1 MTELYRPDDQRPHNF
16 GGLLTVAPNMIEF
29 MAQAERVARTQ
40 ASILVR
46 GQTGSG
52 KELVARYIHDQSRRS
67 SQTFS
72 AINCA
77 ALSRELMASEL
88 FGHKRGAF
96 TGATHDR
103 TGLFELTDGG
113 TLFLDEIAEMPLDI
127 QAGLLRV
134 LQDRCFTPL
143 GSSEVLHTD
152 IRMVSATHKSLRK
165 LATTGEFREDLM
177 YRVRVVP
184 LYLPPLKSRIGDVAM
199 LSWQFIHSL
208 NQENERHIDSIT
220 AQAFDALLAYPWPGN
235 IRELINVITYA
246 HAIGE
251 GPTIHLQDLPPE
263 LRGEAPPDESD
274 ISLEHSER
282 DQILALMQQHKG
294 HKQVV
299 ADAMGISR
307 ATLWRKMKSLQL
319 M

>member
-1 MTELYRPDDQRPHNF
+1 MTDQRAPDLKPHNF
-16 GGLLTVAPNMIEF
+16 GGLLTVAPQMLDF
-29 MAQAERVARTQ
+29 MAQAERVARTN

-52 KELVARYIHDQSRRS
+52 KELVARYIHHASRRAG
-67 SQTFS
+67 QTFS

-96 TGATHDR
+96 TGATGDR

-134 LQDRCFTPL
+134 LQDHCFTPL
-143 GSSEVLHTD
+143 GSSEVIHTD
-152 IRMVSATHKSLRK
+152 IRLISATHDSLRR
-165 LATTGEFREDLM
+165 LVADGHFREDLM

-184 LYLPPLKSRIGDVAM
+184 LYLPPLKARVGDVEM
-199 LSWQFIHSL
+199 LTWQFIDEL
-208 NQENERHIDSIT
+208 NRENERSVSCISND
-220 AQAFDALLAYPWPGN
+220 AYDALLAYRWPGN

-251 GPTIHLQDLPPE
+251 GERIEYQDLPPE
-263 LRGEAPPDESD
+263 LRGEAPPDEAPAAPEQ
-274 ISLEHSER
+274 LER
-282 DQILALMQQHKG
+282 DRILELLQRHKG
-294 HKQVV
+294 HKQAV
-299 ADAMGISR
+299 ADELGISR
-307 ATLWRKMKSLQL
+307 ATLWRKMKTLQL
-319 M
+319 S

>member
-1 MTELYRPDDQRPHNF
+1 MM
-16 GGLLTVAPNMIEF
+16 AF

-52 KELVARYIHDQSRRS
+52 KELVARYIHDQSRRAGQS
-67 SQTFS
+67 FS

-113 TLFLDEIAEMPLDI
+113 TLFLDEIAEMPMDI

-152 IRMVSATHKSLRK
+152 IRLVSATHKSLRK
-165 LATTGEFREDLM
+165 LASEGDFREDLM

-184 LYLPPLKSRIGDVAM
+184 LYLPPLKSRVGDVDM
-199 LSWQFIHSL
+199 LSWQFIQSL
-208 NQENERHIDSIT
+208 NQENERQVDSI
-220 AQAFDALLAYPWPGN
+220 AAPAYEALLAYPWPGN
-235 IRELINVITYA
+235 IRELNNVITYS

-251 GPTIHLQDLPPE
+251 GPTLHLEDLPPE

-274 ISLEHSER
+274 ISLEQNER
-282 DQILALMQQHKG
+282 DRILMLMQQHKG
-294 HKQVV
+294 HKQKV
-299 ADAMGISR
+299 ADDLGISR

>member
-1 MTELYRPDDQRPHNF
+1 MTNIHRPNDSRPRNF
-16 GGLLTVAPNMIEF
+16 GGLLTVAPNMLEF

-52 KELVARYIHDQSRRS
+52 KELVARYIHDHSRRS
-67 SQTFS
+67 GQTFS

-152 IRMVSATHKSLRK
+152 IRLVSATHRSLRK
-165 LATTGEFREDLM
+165 LAGNNDFREDLM

-184 LYLPPLKSRIGDVAM
+184 LYLPPLKSRVGDVDM

-208 NQENERHIDSIT
+208 NQENERHIDSI
-220 AQAFDALLAYPWPGN
+220 AGPAYDALLAYHWPGN
-235 IRELINVITYA
+235 IRELINVITYS

-251 GPTIHLQDLPPE
+251 GPTIRLQDLPPE
-263 LRGEAPPDESD
+263 LRGEAPPDETE
-274 ISLEHSER
+274 ISLEQNER
-282 DQILALMQQHKG
+282 DRILALMQQHKG

-299 ADAMGISR
+299 ADALGISR

>member
-1 MTELYRPDDQRPHNF
+1 MTRYHQAPDVQPHNF
-16 GGLLTVAPNMIEF
+16 GGLLTVAPVMVDF
-29 MAQAERVARTQ
+29 MAQADRVARTN

-52 KELVARYIHDQSRRS
+52 KELVARYIHNQSRRAG
-67 SQTFS
+67 QTFS

-103 TGLFELTDGG
+103 TGLLELTDGG

-143 GSSEVLHTD
+143 GSSEVVHTD
-152 IRMVSATHKSLRK
+152 IRLVSATHTSLRRQV
-165 LATTGEFREDLM
+165 ANGDFREDLM

-184 LYLPPLKSRIGDVAM
+184 LYLPPLKARVGDVDM
-199 LSWQFIHSL
+199 LTWQFIDRL
-208 NQENERHIDSIT
+208 NRENERTVSRISDE
-220 AQAFDALLAYPWPGN
+220 AYDALLTYAWPGN
-235 IRELINVITYA
+235 IRELNNVVTYC
-246 HAIGE
+246 HAIGAGE
-251 GPTIHLQDLPPE
+251 AIERQDLPPE
-263 LRGEAPPDESD
+263 LRGEAPPDETD
-274 ISLEHSER
+274 TNPVQSER
-282 DQILALMQQHKG
+282 DRILELLQRHKG
-294 HKQVV
+294 HKQAV
-299 ADAMGISR
+299 ADDMGISR
-307 ATLWRKMKSLQL
+307 ATLWRKMKTLQL